1 MLLQKRFLFQIN
13 LRNDTDELQ
22 ERVQILELEMVNV
35 ENNIEILEN
44 QDSIHEVRITDIE
57 EDILNN
63 QMNIEG
69 ESHSPI
75 ILT

>member
-1 MLLQKRFLFQIN
+1 MLLQKRFLFQTN
-13 LRNDTDELQ
+13 LRNDTDELE
-22 ERVQILELEMVNV
+22 ERVQILELEMDNV

-44 QDSIHEVRITDIE
+44 QDSIHEVRTTDIE

>member
-1 MLLQKRFLFQIN
+1 MLLQKHFLFQTN
-13 LRNDTDELQ
+13 LRNDTDELE
-22 ERVQILELEMVNV
+22 ERVQILELEMDNV

-44 QDSIHEVRITDIE
+44 QDSIHEVRTTDIE